1 MKIFIK
7 NMLGLIPDKLYLKI
21 RYYHYTK
28 TKLNLKNPKTFNE
41 KLQWLKL
48 YNRNPEYTIMA
59 DKVKAKEYIAEK
71 LGPEYVIPTLG
82 VWDRAE
88 DVDFDSLPDKFVIKC
103 NHNSGTGMY
112 VCTDKSKMDVKKV
125 RKSLKRGLR
134 ENYYACDREWPY
146 KNIDRKII
154 AEKFLDDG
162 SGHGLIDYKVF
173 NFNGVPQ
180 LIQVDFDRFTEH
192 KKNLYNTDW
201 KLCDFEFNYPSHPE
215 VTIPKPKQLDKMLE
229 ISKIL
234 SKGHPYLRTDFYV
247 VNDNIYIGEL
257 TFFPASGYGKFNPE
271 EYNKK
276 FGEMIDLSR

>member
-1 MKIFIK
+1 MRIFIK
-7 NMLGLIPDKLYLKI
+7 NMLGLVPDKLYLKI

-28 TKLNLKNPKTFNE
+28 QKLNLKKPETFNE

-48 YNRNPEYTIMA
+48 YNRNPEHTIMA
-59 DKVKAKEYIAEK
+59 DKVKVKEYIADK
-71 LGPEYVIPTLG
+71 LGTEYVIPTLG
-82 VWDRAE
+82 VWDSAE

-112 VCTDKSKMDVKKV
+112 VCTDKSKMDTGKV
-125 RKSLKRGLR
+125 RKALKRGLR

-154 AEKFLDDG
+154 AEQFLDDG

-173 NFNGVPQ
+173 NFNGEPQ

-192 KKNLYNTDW
+192 KKNLYSTEW
-201 KLCDFEFNYPSHPE
+201 ELCNFEFNYPSHPE

-276 FGEMIDLSR
+276 FGDMINLSR